1 MHQNI
6 RFNFLF
12 NLEDDGKRI
21 PKLRGHRRSNK
32 GQYVIFSLKDS
43 NFDGD
48 FLMK

>member
-12 NLEDDGKRI
+12 NLEDDGKKN
-21 PKLRGHRRSNK
+21 PKSRGHRRSNK
-32 GQYVIFSLKDS
+32 GQNVFFSLKDS
-43 NFDGD
+43 NFDGE